1 MALLSL
7 QTITAAGITPTYGAA
22 TSGGDKVALA
32 AGNVFLHVKNGGGST
47 VTVTITTQSSTYKG
61 LTVPDRTVTVAA
73 SGEKMVGP
81 IDASLHAD
89 INQQASIGYS
99 AVTSV
104 TIAALRF

>member
-73 SGEKMVGP
+73 SGEKM
-81 IDASLHAD
+81 
-89 INQQASIGYS
+89 S
-99 AVTSV
+99 ARSTPAFTRTS
-104 TIAALRF
+104 TSRRRSATRP